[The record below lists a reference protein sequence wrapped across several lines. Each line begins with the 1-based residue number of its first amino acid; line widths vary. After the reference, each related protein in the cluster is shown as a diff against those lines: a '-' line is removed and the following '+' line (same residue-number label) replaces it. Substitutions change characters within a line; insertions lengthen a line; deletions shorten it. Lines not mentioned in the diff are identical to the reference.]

1 MEGLE
6 SIKPPEFHGQLN
18 YFERTL
24 RELAPDDVTERER
37 VAFELIEP
45 GDPMLNTFIEDT
57 YRALYDA
64 KGFPKDSYAMLLAYS
79 IFSHAQYLA
88 EAFPDCRQNQTLRL
102 KAWVEN
108 IWAFVDCDRI
118 FPDYKVEDYLNSLCD
133 IWAENYGMELPR
145 VGYLFRAFPLA
156 DSAYTQ

>member
-1 MEGLE
+1 VNGLE
-6 SIKPPEFHGQLN
+6 SIKPPECPGQLN

-24 RELAPDDVTERER
+24 RDLAPVDVTERER

-64 KGFPKDSYAMLLAYS
+64 RGLPKDNYAMLLAFS

-88 EAFPDCRQNQTLRL
+88 EAFPDCRENQTLRL

-108 IWAFVDCDRI
+108 IWVFIDCDHV
-118 FPDYKVEDYLNSLCD
+118 FPEYKVEEYLNSLCN
-133 IWAENYGMELPR
+133 IWTENYGMELPG
-145 VGYLFRAFPLA
+145 VGYSFNAFPST
-156 DSAYTQ
+156 DSAYIL